1 MLLVGTGNLHKLEEI
16 SAILQDFSMEAVG
29 LDYLPPVEEVEETG
43 STFRENAKLKADYFS
58 RLAATLNPQKRPSW
72 VIADDSG
79 LCVDAL
85 DGAPGVYSARF
96 AGENC
101 SYADNNRKLL
111 QALEGLPA
119 DQRAARFVC
128 TICCVPVLEDPELEP
143 PTLFYCEGTCPG
155 RIASG
160 EAGTG
165 GFGYDPVFV
174 EETTGKTFA
183 ELEAKEKNQ
192 LSHRGQALGEFRQQF
207 ARLCN
212 T

>member
-16 SAILQDFSMEAVG
+16 AAILQDFSMEAVG

-58 RLAATLNPQKRPSW
+58 RVAAGLDPQKRPSW

-96 AGENC
+96 AGEDC

-111 QALEGLPA
+111 QALEGRPA
-119 DQRAARFVC
+119 GQRAASFVC
-128 TICCVPVLEDPELEP
+128 TICCVPVLDDPGLQP

-155 RIASG
+155 QIALGESG
-160 EAGTG
+160 SG
-165 GFGYDPVFV
+165 GFGYDPVFI
-174 EETTGKTFA
+174 EESTGKTFA
-183 ELEAKEKNQ
+183 ELEAKEKNL
-192 LSHRGQALGEFRQQF
+192 LSHRGQALGDFRLQF
-207 ARLCN
+207 AELCKA
-212 T
+212 

>member
-16 SAILQDFSMEAVG
+16 AAILQDFSMEAVG

-58 RLAATLNPQKRPSW
+58 SVAAGLDPQKRPSW

-111 QALEGLPA
+111 QALDGLPA
-119 DQRAARFVC
+119 GQRAASFVC
-128 TICCVPVLEDPELEP
+128 TICCVPVLDDPGLRP

-155 RIASG
+155 QIALGESG
-160 EAGTG
+160 SG
-165 GFGYDPVFV
+165 GFGYDPVFI
-174 EETTGKTFA
+174 EESTGKTFA
-183 ELEAKEKNQ
+183 ELEAKEKNL
-192 LSHRGQALGEFRQQF
+192 LSHRGQALGDFRLKF
-207 ARLCN
+207 AELCKV
-212 T
+212 

>member
-16 SAILQDFSMEAVG
+16 AAILQDFSMEAVG

-58 RLAATLNPQKRPSW
+58 RVAAGLDPQKRPSW

-96 AGENC
+96 AGEDC

-111 QALEGLPA
+111 QALEGLQ
-119 DQRAARFVC
+119 DGQRAACFVC
-128 TICCVPVLEDPELEP
+128 TICCVPVLDDPGLQP

-155 RIASG
+155 QIALGESG
-160 EAGTG
+160 SG

-174 EETTGKTFA
+174 EESTGKTFA
-183 ELEAKEKNQ
+183 ELEAKEKNL
-192 LSHRGQALGEFRQQF
+192 LSHRGQALGDFRLKF
-207 ARLCN
+207 AELCKA
-212 T
+212 

>member
-16 SAILQDFSMEAVG
+16 AAILQDFSMEAVS

-43 STFRENAKLKADYFS
+43 STFSENAKLKADYFS
-58 RLAATLNPQKRPSW
+58 RVAASLDPQKRPSW

-85 DGAPGVYSARF
+85 DGGPGVYSARF

-119 DQRAARFVC
+119 RQRGARVVC
-128 TICCVPVLEDPELEP
+128 TICCVPVLDDPGLQP

-155 RIASG
+155 QIALG

-174 EETTGKTFA
+174 EESTGKTFA
-183 ELEAKEKNQ
+183 ELEAKEKNL
-192 LSHRGQALGEFRQQF
+192 LSHRGQALRDFRLKF
-207 ARLCN
+207 ADLCK

>member
-16 SAILQDFSMEAVG
+16 AAILQDFSMEAVS

-58 RLAATLNPQKRPSW
+58 SVAAGLDPQKRPSW

-96 AGENC
+96 AGEDC

-119 DQRAARFVC
+119 RQRAARFVC
-128 TICCVPVLEDPELEP
+128 TICCVPVLDDPSLQP

-155 RIASG
+155 QIALGESG
-160 EAGTG
+160 SG
-165 GFGYDPVFV
+165 GFGYDPVFI
-174 EETTGKTFA
+174 EASTGRTFA
-183 ELEAKEKNQ
+183 ELEAEQKNR
-192 LSHRGQALGEFRQQF
+192 LSHRGRALERFRGKF
-207 ARLCN
+207 ASL
-212 T
+212 TGS